1 MKKIL
6 FPILLAF
13 CCTLTNC
20 GTKDEAATDTTTT
33 LANPEPETNDTTETA
48 GTPAAATETP
58 TETKELETAATST
71 NPAGGDCDKF
81 LTDYEEFVDSY
92 AAVAAKY
99 AKNPSDLTI
108 MKEYSEMATKSQEM
122 QGNKPD
128 ACEADAAFM
137 KRYTRIAAK
146 MTKAAAA
153 QAAGS
158 AKMMEQMSKQM
169 GQ

>member
-6 FPILLAF
+6 LPLLLAF
-13 CCTLTNC
+13 CCVLTNC
-20 GTKDEAATDTTTT
+20 GTKGEAATDTTTT
-33 LANPEPETNDTTETA
+33 LASPEPDTNDTTETFSNL
-48 GTPAAATETP
+48 AATTDQPAEA
-58 TETKELETAATST
+58 KESETATT
-71 NPAGGDCDKF
+71 GNNPSGGDCDKF

-99 AKNPSDLTI
+99 AKNPNDMTI
-108 MKEYSEMATKSQEM
+108 MTEYSEMATKSQEM

-128 ACEADAAFM
+128 ACEADEAFM

-169 GQ
+169 GR